1 MLGLQGCAWQTQAC
15 RPPECEPP
23 AVLPGEML
31 LPLTFTS
38 RTESFSSDIDL
49 HRPPSCR
56 AFRRSTPAVATCT
69 GRLGGKRSVATHWIP
84 LLGLRR
90 LKDNFLTICKL
101 WFSIYIYLQSITLGP
116 DRCLRCCKRHILPRA
131 QIHVMG
137 GRGSIRGRAEDVFNS
152 KSCCNEMA
160 LSQFMPVP
168 TLSDQ
173 TWPEH
178 FFAGICRA
186 ARPSLS
192 GPFPSVSVA
201 AL

>member
-101 WFSIYIYLQSITLGP
+101 WFSIYIYISTKYNSWAGPVPPMLQAPHPATSP
-116 DRCLRCCKRHILPRA
+116 DSRDGRKRLDTRK
-131 QIHVMG
+131 
-137 GRGSIRGRAEDVFNS
+137 GRGCLQLQ
-152 KSCCNEMA
+152 K
-160 LSQFMPVP
+160 LLQ
-168 TLSDQ
+168 
-173 TWPEH
+173 
-178 FFAGICRA
+178 
-186 ARPSLS
+186 
-192 GPFPSVSVA
+192 
-201 AL
+201 